1 MHESTFPNAK
11 TQIPGKPPTPRDA
24 TLKFEIRS
32 SKQIQIPK
40 SRRRCH
46 RRAPILAVPG
56 SRSAYQPIASSVAS
70 SSSFVQR
77 QSVWLCGRSRNQ
89 QENDFLI
96 RLIHEFVLD
105 AGATS
110 IPLSSRRSRLLSC
123 LQYKPD
129 TRGGEARCVQ
139 PESSFCLV
147 SMTLL
152 SWGKNTDSHVRS
164 FSRERRSRLSPFD
177 LLVAAKK

>member
-1 MHESTFPNAK
+1 MSQHFQMPK
-11 TQIPGKPPTPRDA
+11 
-24 TLKFEIRS
+24 LKFRGNL
-32 SKQIQIPK
+32 Q
-40 SRRRCH
+40 
-46 RRAPILAVPG
+46 RRATQLSNSKSEARNK
-56 SRSAYQPIASSVAS
+56 SKYQ
-70 SSSFVQR
+70 
-77 QSVWLCGRSRNQ
+77 NH
-89 QENDFLI
+89 FLI

-123 LQYKPD
+123 LQYKQD